1 MATDTK
7 TKEDKLKSDIE
18 VPAGLAEKAEAIARD
33 IRLQRAQAMKQDLE
47 VVELD
52 ATGEI
57 PGKTL
62 HERVWDKAMTEA
74 MEKVAAEDP
83 TETDPRF
90 AASELLVEAHEEV
103 KKFDA
108 AHKNDGNG
116 KSGPVVI
123 KATGKKPTK

>member
-1 MATDTK
+1 MADTK
-7 TKEDKLKSDIE
+7 EKDTAEKLKSDIE
-18 VPAGLAEKAEAIARD
+18 VPAGLAEKAEGIARD
-33 IRLQRAQAMKQDLE
+33 LRLQRAQATKQGLE
-47 VVELD
+47 VVELE

-62 HERVWDKAMTEA
+62 QERVWDKAMTEA

-90 AASELLVEAHEEV
+90 AASELLVEAHEEN

-108 AHKNDGNG
+108 AAAKAA
-116 KSGPVVI
+116 KEPVKEPV
-123 KATGKKPTK
+123 KATGKPTK